1 MCNQDWCPLT
11 VCPSVGINMSS
22 TPASSSP
29 GITGFIEIFEGRLA
43 KMKLHLKEELAK
55 AKSQRDKKAIRR
67 IVADARKLNRTLK
80 EMRNAN
86 TKLCPHCGERL

>member
-1 MCNQDWCPLT
+1 
-11 VCPSVGINMSS
+11 MSG

-29 GITGFIEIFEGRLA
+29 GITGFIEIFEGRLS
-43 KMKLHLKEELAK
+43 KMKMHLKEELGK
-55 AKSQRDKKAIRR
+55 AKHDRDRKAIRR
-67 IVADARKLNRTLK
+67 FTADARKLNRTLK